1 MMKYEASLVLN
12 QYIQSQQY
20 FPVFAKLG
28 ATLPSR
34 VLFFYVWFLRC
45 CKQWLNQ
52 LLKVTLVWIPPE
64 LLDAEYVCSSAL

>member
-28 ATLPSR
+28 ATYRRAHCFST
-34 VLFFYVWFLRC
+34 FGFY
-45 CKQWLNQ
+45 
-52 LLKVTLVWIPPE
+52 
-64 LLDAEYVCSSAL
+64 DAMNNG